1 MIEASLGVERYV
13 KSELEKDLVVVVV
26 VVVVVLAVAGL
37 KPVDV
42 PGFGCVALEQLVQ
55 QLEGTEFVG
64 LVELAD
70 VVVVEL

>member
-1 MIEASLGVERYV
+1 MERYV
-13 KSELEKDLVVVVV
+13 KSELEKDLVV

-70 VVVVEL
+70 GVVVVEL

>member
-1 MIEASLGVERYV
+1 MIEESLGVERYV
-13 KSELEKDLVVVVV
+13 KSELEKDLVV

-70 VVVVEL
+70 GVVVVEL

>member
-13 KSELEKDLVVVVV
+13 KSELEKDLVVV